1 MENIYNI
8 SMYIIREHWPHP
20 KGCER
25 EAGVTYSIDNVRR
38 PNDSS
43 GSSLYLKV
51 KGFKAMAAALSS
63 RVMKK
68 RSSENKL
75 ICLWL
80 LFTCGFPFDL

>member
-1 MENIYNI
+1 
-8 SMYIIREHWPHP
+8 MYIIREHWPHP

-51 KGFKAMAAALSS
+51 KGFKAMAA
-63 RVMKK
+63 
-68 RSSENKL
+68 
-75 ICLWL
+75 
-80 LFTCGFPFDL
+80 DY